1 MKFRTFQFKQENLK
15 LNIFRK
21 KLRKRKKNKKIV

>member
-15 LNIFRK
+15 LNI
-21 KLRKRKKNKKIV
+21 LEKNLEKEKKIKK